1 MQKSNLKRYGTIIG
15 IVVVLVIA
23 SISSYN
29 NLVNQQEQATTAWSN
44 VETAYQRRAD
54 MMPQLVKIA
63 KAYAK
68 HEQETLTKVV
78 EARKQ
83 VVSIKLDPTTMT
95 AEQMKQFQDAQGA
108 LSSALTRLLAVSER
122 YPDLKANENFRT
134 LMVQEEGTENRISFA
149 RQEYNEAVQSY
160 NTSVRRFPSV
170 IFAKLF
176 GFNMMEKFT
185 AQTGAEKAPDLDL

>member
-1 MQKSNLKRYGTIIG
+1 MEKSNLKRYG
-15 IVVVLVIA
+15 IVIAILVVLAIFA
-23 SISSYN
+23 ISSYN
-29 NLVNQQEQATTAWSN
+29 SLVTQQETATTAWSN

-68 HEQETLTKVV
+68 HEQQTLTQVV

-83 VVSIKLDPTTMT
+83 VVSIKLDPTNMT
-95 AEQMKQFQDAQGA
+95 ADQLAQYQKAQGE
-108 LSSALTRLLAVSER
+108 LSSALTRLLALSES

-160 NTSVRRFPSV
+160 NTSIRQFPKV
-170 IFAKLF
+170 IFAKCF
-176 GFNMMEKFT
+176 GFEKMEKFT
-185 AQTGAEKAPDLDL
+185 AQANAEKAPDLDL